1 MIAIQQ
7 RHRRAHWA
15 NVETTNDRLM
25 TTMLQS
31 ALTMFVHHI
40 HPLRVIR
47 MNLEMQQQL
56 REYARRTW
64 NLLQNQVLKSLL
76 QKASAVSHVP
86 QARGDQDLLA
96 SWKIWRK
103 LLEHATLWHRAHD
116 LVLQLTICE

>member
-1 MIAIQQ
+1 
-7 RHRRAHWA
+7 
-15 NVETTNDRLM
+15 M

-86 QARGDQDLLA
+86 QVRGDQDLLA

-103 LLEHATLWHRAHD
+103 LLEHATLWHRSHN
-116 LVLQLTICE
+116 LVLQLTI